1 MQHDNQIEK
10 IKRTQKTIKAEMG
23 FDFLN
28 NINPFISPNPY
39 PSSRIKKQAK
49 RKTSP
54 PFFFC
59 YVTRKKPIVGRK
71 DSSESDSLTC

>member
-1 MQHDNQIEK
+1 
-10 IKRTQKTIKAEMG
+10 MG

-54 PFFFC
+54 PFFLLC
-59 YVTRKKPIVGRK
+59 NTKKAHRGTQGQLG
-71 DSSESDSLTC
+71 E